1 MDNYL
6 GEIAALTAALSFS
19 LTSVFFT
26 LAGRK
31 IDVITSLATSLPISL
46 LILLPIHWLMEGEF
60 FPVSAGLDR
69 WLPLATSGILAFVVS
84 SFFVLHAYQTL
95 GPRLTMLIASFAP
108 VLGAI
113 LAFFLLGQA
122 LPVNSILGIALVIFG
137 IVWVVAE
144 GNGRE
149 TASASARLRRG
160 TIFAVLGT
168 LAQGSAFVFSSQ
180 GVADGFAPISA
191 TLMRISAGVATLWV
205 VVLLQS
211 KKRVT
216 LVAFQNDSRTF
227 LQIAAA
233 AITGPVIAGS
243 LLLFSFQKIPV
254 GVATTLSH
262 TTAIWLI
269 PIGYLVFKERISPRA
284 IVGTVTAIVGIAIL
298 FS

>member
-1 MDNYL
+1 MDTYF

-46 LILLPIHWLMEGEF
+46 LILLPIHWLTEGEF

-69 WLPLATSGILAFVVS
+69 WLSLATSGILAFVVS

-95 GPRLTMLIASFAP
+95 GPRLTMLIASIAP

-144 GNGRE
+144 GNGRV
-149 TASASARLRRG
+149 TASGKSQFTPRDYLRRSRHPG
-160 TIFAVLGT
+160 AGIGLC
-168 LAQGSAFVFSSQ
+168 VFFTR
-180 GVADGFAPISA
+180 GRGWFRAH
-191 TLMRISAGVATLWV
+191 
-205 VVLLQS
+205 
-211 KKRVT
+211 KRNSYAHFGRHRYT
-216 LVAFQNDSRTF
+216 MGGRF
-227 LQIAAA
+227 
-233 AITGPVIAGS
+233 
-243 LLLFSFQKIPV
+243 
-254 GVATTLSH
+254 
-262 TTAIWLI
+262 
-269 PIGYLVFKERISPRA
+269 
-284 IVGTVTAIVGIAIL
+284 IAI
-298 FS
+298 